1 MDSIGFV
8 CDPDHPAFRPVAQ
21 RLAARGFDVEFL
33 RPADPISADD
43 VDALAALV
51 GGVVHPA
58 TFAALRYA
66 EDAAVPTWNN
76 VTAVSALSA
85 RLVTLEALEAVGC
98 RVPEVSFDG
107 PADGYD
113 AGYRYAWE
121 GPTNLGDSAPFYVES
136 VGTGGVDHRYY
147 AVDDGRETHIRAV
160 KLRTAIADD
169 ERLLERAD
177 VGVSLAASVRELLDV
192 LGARALAV
200 DFTRGEDGEFYALRA
215 TPTPTFTGAG
225 MDRRVADSI
234 ASLTTIGA

>member
-21 RLAARGFDVEFL
+21 RLAARGFGVEFL
-33 RPADPISADD
+33 RPADPISAAD
-43 VDALAALV
+43 VDCLGALV
-51 GGVVHPA
+51 GGVVHPTA
-58 TFAALRYA
+58 FAALRYA
-66 EDAAVPTWNN
+66 ADAAVPTWND
-76 VTAVSALSA
+76 VTAMTTLSA
-85 RLVTLEALEAVGC
+85 RLVTLEALESVGC
-98 RVPEVSFDG
+98 RVPTVRFDG
-107 PADGYD
+107 PRSGFV

-121 GPTNLGDSAPFYVES
+121 GPIRLDDSAPFYVES
-136 VGTGGVDHRYY
+136 LGTDGVDHRYY

-160 KLRTAIADD
+160 RLRTAIADD

-177 VGVSLAASVRELLDV
+177 VDVSLAASVRELLDI
-192 LGARALAV
+192 LDARAVAV
-200 DFTRGEDGEFYALRA
+200 DFTRGEDGEFYAIRA